1 MNNTYFTIYNSA
13 TDSIEIYIG
22 KKLKI
27 IFNCTRLNN
36 NVYLENDE
44 ITIDDVEK
52 TLKRKVYWRVP
63 NNYFTIMSSINKGIP
78 VSEVN
83 ENSNITESF
92 TGLASKI
99 TEDLFEADLR

>member
-1 MNNTYFTIYNSA
+1 MFDNLEFPKDKTKVVIN
-13 TDSIEIYIG
+13 
-22 KKLKI
+22 
-27 IFNCTRLNN
+27 R
-36 NVYLENDE
+36 YLENDE
-44 ITIDDVEK
+44 IAIEDVEK
-52 TLKRKVYWRVP
+52 TLDKKVYWKIP

-99 TEDLFEADLR
+99 TEDLFEADLKS